1 VAGVLPTRDCCEIC
15 AVQARDFF
23 QKLFKREHMKTA
35 LEQFIEWLE
44 QNHPSALPG
53 PETKEHFF
61 MKEKIDQQLSYNAGF
76 AKAKSLYLDAE

>member
-1 VAGVLPTRDCCEIC
+1 
-15 AVQARDFF
+15 
-23 QKLFKREHMKTA
+23 MKTA

-61 MKEKIDQQLSYNAGF
+61 MKEKIDQQLAYNAGF

>member
-44 QNHPSALPG
+44 QNHPNALPG

-61 MKEKIDQQLSYNAGF
+61 MKEKIDQKLAYNAGF
-76 AKAKSLYLDAE
+76 TKAKSLYLDAE

>member
-61 MKEKIDQQLSYNAGF
+61 MKEKIDQQLAYNAGF